1 MAKHKKTVGSGITK
15 REVISYSG
23 EDMYA
28 AVKAFLR
35 QWNAARIEGGG
46 SFGAVV
52 LNAERACRSILA
64 LAGPPPFEADSPED
78 YARRILRRIEITKGQ
93 IARADADEAARTAVQ
108 IGRLCTEA
116 YMKGVWEKHAL
127 RGEAN
132 ASVLKAAAA
141 RGNKKKQDRAKP
153 RHATWQAIADEMPG
167 WQDKSLSASA
177 AAEKIANETGDKPD
191 TIRRKIK
198 RK

>member
-1 MAKHKKTVGSGITK
+1 MAKHKKIVGSGITK

-28 AVKAFLR
+28 AVEAFVH
-35 QWNAARIEGGG
+35 QWNAALSEGGG

-78 YARRILRRIEITKGQ
+78 YARRILRLIEITKGK
-93 IARADADEAARTAVQ
+93 IARADADEAARMAVQ
-108 IGRLCTEA
+108 IGRLCTETHL
-116 YMKGVWEKHAL
+116 KHLWEDHAL
-127 RGEAN
+127 RGESN
-132 ASVLKAAAA
+132 AARLKAAAD
-141 RGNKKKQDRAKP
+141 RENRKKQDRA
-153 RHATWQAIADEMPG
+153 RALDAEQQDMADDM
-167 WQDKSLSASA
+167 WTRNKYLSASDVA
-177 AAEKIANETGDKPD
+177 DRIADKLGGNPD